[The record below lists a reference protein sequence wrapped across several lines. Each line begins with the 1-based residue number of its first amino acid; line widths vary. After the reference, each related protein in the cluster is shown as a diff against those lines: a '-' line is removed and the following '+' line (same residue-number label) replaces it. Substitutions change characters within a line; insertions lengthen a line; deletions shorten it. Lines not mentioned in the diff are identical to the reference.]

1 MVVLERCQE
10 SQRWDSPQHV
20 TSRFPFH
27 GRRKRG
33 PEIKT
38 CLWSH
43 REWGHMPCRHLPNP
57 RGDHRPQLRD
67 GGDTQIPKTPLNVRK
82 GWHLIFRM
90 IFFLLNV
97 DIWCPINKIEN
108 VNIVKLIR
116 EWFSVWG
123 EHGSAATP
131 LHLGGGKIPP
141 YTRAPSA
148 PYAVPLVT
156 AVAKL
161 SFV

>member
-1 MVVLERCQE
+1 MEGVA
-10 SQRWDSPQHV
+10 SY
-20 TSRFPFH
+20 
-27 GRRKRG
+27 
-33 PEIKT
+33 
-38 CLWSH
+38 
-43 REWGHMPCRHLPNP
+43 
-57 RGDHRPQLRD
+57 
-67 GGDTQIPKTPLNVRK
+67 IP
-82 GWHLIFRM
+82 M
-90 IFFLLNV
+90 IFFPLNV

-131 LHLGGGKIPP
+131 LHLGDGKIPP
-141 YTRAPSA
+141 YTRASSA

-156 AVAKL
+156 AVATL